1 MFLLFADR
9 QHCIP
14 TNLIKVVIRVTFLKL
29 TTVKTPE
36 RGQLN
41 FEHSKYLDPLYL
53 LLTLNMLPY
62 TLVIKENVLLLI
74 VEVAM
79 VFDN

>member
-14 TNLIKVVIRVTFLKL
+14 TNLIKVVIRVTFFKL
-29 TTVKTPE
+29 TTRKTPE

-41 FEHSKYLDPLYL
+41 FEHSNYLDPLYL

-62 TLVIKENVLLLI
+62 ALVIKENVLLLI